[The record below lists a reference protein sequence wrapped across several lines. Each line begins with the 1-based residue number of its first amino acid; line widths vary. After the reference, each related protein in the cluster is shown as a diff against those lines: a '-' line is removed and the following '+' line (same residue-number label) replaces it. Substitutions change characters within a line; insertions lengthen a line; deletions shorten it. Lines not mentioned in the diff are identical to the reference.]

1 LVALEEKQ
9 AIAFLSAELKRLT
22 SSRLTAARVVDT
34 LALALARRKHP
45 GGHNTLNDLCTRY
58 GVDCSRRS
66 KDELVID
73 AAAC

>member
-34 LALALARRKHP
+34 LALARRKHP

>member
-1 LVALEEKQ
+1 
-9 AIAFLSAELKRLT
+9 
-22 SSRLTAARVVDT
+22 LTAARVVDT